1 MASQISRQRA
11 GYGTSPP
18 APRSQS
24 LRVTF
29 QVRHGSLIT
38 GTCSAPAAPPPP
50 SSPPPPG
57 PSIAETAVLM
67 KGGRTNSSPARRCSP
82 DAVQCHGQ
90 ARKVTPDTQSSI
102 SPAWKAEKLKT
113 QIVATTIW
121 RSCSLDILTAPYL
134 SGQWPRDLAA
144 HTSLCMAD
152 KATQTPSSWMNK
164 LADEKNSNWRSA
176 TWDTSEQLKEI
187 AKLRQHLQRSKKSSK
202 RQRHK
207 DRSSPLHGS
216 HTAIHKPQVSI
227 CRSNP
232 IPVSGTRHWFK
243 TASPRV
249 TKNSVEGVNQELEHM
264 FICDGGENDCLLRQ
278 WDGID
283 GHQAPLPSQLRSSGT
298 RSVDTQTPLESELV
312 YGRSKLS
319 TRHACNGDR
328 STNLNTSPSPRI
340 TVSECST
347 GSPGSV
353 EIHKQDDSPLPKY
366 ASSPKPNN
374 SYMFKREPPEGC
386 EKVKV
391 FEDIQLKH
399 MGQVPLLC
407 CPDKNKVNFVP
418 KTVSAFCPVSTI
430 KPSLLTVEPSFRAF
444 PGAGGPVVLT
454 TIHGAD
460 ESGLPFL
467 QSQQTCSIT
476 LCLPDTLI

>member
-176 TWDTSEQLKEI
+176 TWDTSEQLKE
-187 AKLRQHLQRSKKSSK
+187 
-202 RQRHK
+202 
-207 DRSSPLHGS
+207 
-216 HTAIHKPQVSI
+216 V
-227 CRSNP
+227 
-232 IPVSGTRHWFK
+232 GT
-243 TASPRV
+243 
-249 TKNSVEGVNQELEHM
+249 
-264 FICDGGENDCLLRQ
+264 
-278 WDGID
+278 
-283 GHQAPLPSQLRSSGT
+283 QLA
-298 RSVDTQTPLESELV
+298 
-312 YGRSKLS
+312 
-319 TRHACNGDR
+319 H
-328 STNLNTSPSPRI
+328 I
-340 TVSECST
+340 
-347 GSPGSV
+347 
-353 EIHKQDDSPLPKY
+353 I
-366 ASSPKPNN
+366 
-374 SYMFKREPPEGC
+374 
-386 EKVKV
+386 
-391 FEDIQLKH
+391 
-399 MGQVPLLC
+399 
-407 CPDKNKVNFVP
+407 
-418 KTVSAFCPVSTI
+418 
-430 KPSLLTVEPSFRAF
+430 
-444 PGAGGPVVLT
+444 
-454 TIHGAD
+454 
-460 ESGLPFL
+460 
-467 QSQQTCSIT
+467 
-476 LCLPDTLI
+476 